1 MTFKKCKTPLPRIE
15 DRFVKIRRLFM
26 RKGFFVVLA
35 VSVVFSVSFLSPV
48 ILFSAS
54 AADTCLNC
62 HGSADKLKTLI
73 SDDDYNMPTGEG
85 GHG

>member
-1 MTFKKCKTPLPRIE
+1 
-15 DRFVKIRRLFM
+15 M

-35 VSVVFSVSFLSPV
+35 FLVVFSVSFLSPI

-54 AADTCLNC
+54 AADACLNC